1 MHEAGNIASQ
11 GDATVKTDY
20 LRALLEAYY
29 PRYFFA
35 LFRAHEL
42 YNVEPYID
50 QLQDPIL
57 DLGCG
62 DGLIVK
68 LLFQRQLDY
77 GIDLSER
84 AIERAKQSGYY
95 KTVFLGD
102 GHQTPLEDNSL
113 GGVFS
118 NCVLEHISDMP
129 GQIAEVS
136 RVLRPGGV
144 FVATCLTPQYYNLN
158 PVFHS
163 LDERGWQWLRQPM
176 IEAENKLHHH
186 VSVYSVDDY
195 NRFFEQTGMKL
206 EAHQYYAP
214 PELLKVTHSWDT
226 PSKYILPPPFPLT
239 HHGWLIMYLYARYG
253 MSPRPEVVDRLYAQY
268 EKLVY
273 HRDRET
279 QVGAA
284 QILVARKL

>member
-1 MHEAGNIASQ
+1 MSEVANMTSQ
-11 GDATVKTDY
+11 GAVTAKTDY

-29 PRYFFA
+29 PRHFFA
-35 LFRAHEL
+35 VFRAHEL
-42 YNVEPYID
+42 HNVEPFID
-50 QLQDPIL
+50 RLADPIL

-68 LLFQRQLDY
+68 LLFQRKLEY
-77 GIDLSER
+77 GMDLSEK
-84 AIERAKQSGYY
+84 AIQRAKQSGYY
-95 KTVFLGD
+95 QTVFHGD
-102 GHQTPLEDNSL
+102 AHHMPLEDNSL

-144 FVATCLTPQYYNLN
+144 FVATCLTPQYYDLN

-163 LDERGWQWLRQPM
+163 LDNSGSQWLRQRM

-186 VSVYSVDDY
+186 VSVYSVEDY
-195 NRFFEQTGMKL
+195 RRFFEQTGMEL

-214 PELLKVTHSWDT
+214 PELLNVTHRWDT
-226 PSKYILPPPFPLT
+226 PSKYLLPPPFPIT
-239 HHGWLIMYLYARYG
+239 HHGWLIWYLYARYG
-253 MSPRPEVVDRLYAQY
+253 WRPRPDVIDQFYSEY

-273 HRDRET
+273 HRDLET

-284 QILVARKL
+284 QILVARKR